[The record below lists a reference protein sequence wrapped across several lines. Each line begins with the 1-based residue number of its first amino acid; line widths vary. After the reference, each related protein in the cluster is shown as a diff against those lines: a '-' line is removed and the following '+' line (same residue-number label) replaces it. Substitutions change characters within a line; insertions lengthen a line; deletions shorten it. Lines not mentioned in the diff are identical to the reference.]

1 MLWINGGAARCCL
14 ADSPC
19 FFLFCFAVRSL
30 QSSRKPASRKAQVT
44 LVGFPGAARTMGS
57 AFKSMQD
64 KLAVESNDFQAL
76 QKGATT

>member
-1 MLWINGGAARCCL
+1 LLFVHYKALG
-14 ADSPC
+14 SPP
-19 FFLFCFAVRSL
+19 S
-30 QSSRKPASRKAQVT
+30 PKAQVT